1 MDNNELDKIIKEKL
15 KGQIMPSKE
24 FEQKIQNTIK
34 EQKQTYKK
42 SNSSS
47 KYAKIKVLV
56 SMAAVA
62 LIAFVL
68 GISLK
73 DNGINFEEKTVTIAA
88 ITDIKPTKSSNEV
101 LASDSEFLIYAQGEN
116 LTEESVQKVLYIEPA
131 LEYNISKTNNENEYK
146 LTFKQNIPNNTIVK
160 LQYVK
165 DKITQDSWAYQT
177 ANELSVNGT
186 YPGDGSIAVSKDTVI
201 EIEFSHATVE
211 NLEDNVEISPK
222 INGKWEHLGKIWRFT
237 PEQKLSE
244 ETYYVR
250 VKKGIIA
257 EQKTLKNEYI
267 FSFTVGE
274 WRPSEYIYNSISI
287 DKINTYK
294 TDETVRIYCSGINT
308 KLEISKIEI
317 AKFESKEKFINYL
330 KNENYDSATNLGEYK
345 FEQTESYV
353 QLNKGLE
360 IGYYVAKVY
369 GANKTEMFNCPIQIN
384 DLSAYAI
391 GTERDVL
398 VWVASNGNLAQDID
412 VEYQGKVLK
421 TDNKGLAEFNN
432 ITSDSEEIEYVS
444 IGNNKEQLVIGIYN
458 HDLDNYPQ
466 SYLYTDRPLYKNTD
480 TIKIW
485 GFVPLNQF
493 YDKIEDEFYIELNGE
508 GKQKVKVEKDGNLN
522 YSIELKN
529 HIDAYTNIVLSYK
542 DKIIAYRNV
551 EIKSYEAQNY
561 TYEIIYNKNYA
572 VGGTTYEFDV
582 KINHITGLLVPNKTI
597 RVEYEGKTYR
607 ETSGEDG
614 IAHFKIEIPEKDIKT
629 TYPQYSTIIIYNGDL
644 EEYTENEE
652 YISLCMLYNDVY
664 TKEEINENIYKATIY
679 KLDTDKNEIVSND
692 LAEIYNGTYAT
703 SVNIKLKETTYKRYI
718 YGYRYDEYTKE
729 NKPVYSWKT
738 SEKFEDIKTV
748 NTNNG
753 EVEINKKELNLKKGT
768 EEENYSYSLVLEF
781 KDQTGK
787 MVSDS
792 IYIYNEESGS
802 NEKIIGFAYDEME
815 NTDAVGGVNY
825 NYYVYRYFLK
835 CDEKVFSIG
844 DTMKLTL
851 QESTIDGN
859 KKIDNEG
866 KILRIVAQEDIYQK
880 EIIENDNLDY
890 TFTENDF
897 PGCKITSA
905 YFYKGKFYRMPS
917 YYFDFNE
924 QDRKVDIEIK
934 SDKEKYNPGDEV
946 TLTLKTTN
954 NGKPVKTFVNISV
967 ANKAVLQLNGNY
979 SNLIE
984 TIYSNKIYPVY
995 TFSTYR
1001 DYIAIDNGK
1010 GGMGEGEARG
1020 KFGDTAYF
1028 ETVYT
1033 DSKGTATVKFKLP
1046 DNVTTYRVTAHSANE
1061 DLYLGVNTMDITSTL
1076 DFFIQYTEPRNV
1088 KTSDDLVL
1096 NATSIAEEKYNVDY
1110 EFTIKELEK
1119 TLTTTASTNTIATVN
1134 FGKLPYG
1141 TYTAVIRGKAGEN
1154 QDAIEYKFSII
1165 ESAQEVKHKETVNI
1179 TDGVE
1184 INPTKNP
1191 ITIEIYNKE
1200 LEQYIKYIDFIEKNV
1215 TTRLDTQ
1222 ITYNEVQKIKNQY
1235 YNTTYPINYINIYNY
1250 TKVGYLKNLPNGE
1263 KNIVL
1268 TALVSY
1274 YSKGYYQE
1282 TSYFYEMDNLFEN
1295 YLLAAANNEP
1305 VLNDLLH
1312 LKEEKDISNYNK
1324 LLVTLALEFL
1334 GDFQNAKEL
1343 YDTVEITNEEAE
1355 EYKSIIAIIETFI
1368 SKKSANIRINE
1379 LIENK
1384 PEDEYLRFA
1393 ILSFFQNNSVDIE
1406 KESEVK
1412 IITEN
1417 IEEIVELNGMQVK
1430 TLTINNEDLSSIKFE
1445 TESKELMVS
1454 YYYQTLLDNIEAEN
1468 ISKDIKISTKGEM
1481 KKGNTVTLVV
1491 EFTNQ
1496 FEGSVRIALPNS
1508 LRVSRIPSGYNYA
1521 EDKYYV
1527 QNNQIDYITLFKK
1540 KECTR
1545 MEITLDI
1552 TYEGSYKLENVVCN
1566 IDGIYHISN
1575 SIDLNISK

>member
-42 SNSSS
+42 SNNSS

-62 LIAFVL
+62 LIAFVF

-165 DKITQDSWAYQT
+165 DKIIQDSWAYQT
-177 ANELSVNGT
+177 SNELSINKT
-186 YPGDGSIAVSKDTVI
+186 YPANGEMLVSKDTVI

-222 INGKWEHLGKIWRFT
+222 TNGKWEHLGKIWRFT
-237 PEQKLSE
+237 PEQELSE
-244 ETYYVR
+244 ETYYVK
-250 VKKGIIA
+250 VKNGIVA
-257 EQKTLKNEYI
+257 EQKTLKNEYT
-267 FSFTVGE
+267 FSFMVKDA
-274 WRPSEYIYNSISI
+274 PNIDYFYNVTSI

-294 TDETVRIYCSGINT
+294 TDEPVRIYCSGMYT

-317 AKFESKEKFINYL
+317 GKFESKEEFINYL
-330 KNENYDSATNLGEYK
+330 KNKDYADATNLGEYK
-345 FEQTESYV
+345 FNQTESYV
-353 QLNKGLE
+353 QLTKGLE
-360 IGYYVAKVY
+360 TGYYVAKLY
-369 GANKTEMFNCPIQIN
+369 GANKNIIFNCPIQIN
-384 DLSAYAI
+384 DLAAYAI

-398 VWVASNGNLAQDID
+398 VWVASNGNLAKDIE
-412 VEYQGKVLK
+412 VEYQGEILK
-421 TDNKGLAEFNN
+421 TDNKGIVEFNDVASN
-432 ITSDSEEIEYVS
+432 SKEIEYVS
-444 IGNNKEQLVIGIYN
+444 VGNNSKQLVIGIYN
-458 HDLDNYPQ
+458 YDLNNYPQ
-466 SYLYTDRPLYKNTD
+466 AYLYTDRPLYKNND

-493 YDKIEDEFYIELNGE
+493 YDKVEDEFYIELNGE

-529 HIDAYTNIVLSYK
+529 HMDDYANILLYYK
-542 DKIIAYRNV
+542 DTIIASRDIQ
-551 EIKSYEAQNY
+551 IKNYEAQNY
-561 TYEIIYNKNYA
+561 MYEIIYNKDYA
-572 VGGTTYEFDV
+572 LAGTSYEFDV

-597 RVEYEGKTYR
+597 RVLHEGKTYR
-607 ETSGEDG
+607 ETSGGDG
-614 IAHFKIEIPEKDIKT
+614 IAHFKIEISKKDIKT
-629 TYPQYSTIIIYNGDL
+629 TYPQYSTIIVYNGDL
-644 EEYTENEE
+644 EEYTEEEE
-652 YISLCMLYNDVY
+652 YIPLCILYNDVF
-664 TKEEINENIYKATIY
+664 TKEEETKENIYKATIY
-679 KLDTDKNEIVSND
+679 KLDTNRNEIVSND
-692 LAEIYNGTYAT
+692 LSEIYNGTYET
-703 SVNIKLKETTYKRYI
+703 SVNIRLKETTYKRHI
-718 YGYRYDEYTKE
+718 YGYQYDEYTKE
-729 NKPVYSWKT
+729 NKPVYSWTESVKL
-738 SEKFEDIKTV
+738 ENLKTV
-748 NTNNG
+748 NTKNG
-753 EVEINKKELNLKKGT
+753 MIEINKKELKLKKAT
-768 EEENYSYSLVLEF
+768 EEEHYEYSLLLEF
-781 KDQTGK
+781 KDSSGGI
-787 MVSDS
+787 VNDN
-792 IYIYNEESGS
+792 IYIYDEESRT
-802 NEKIIGFAYDEME
+802 NIKTIGYCNWEEDQVE
-815 NTDAVGGVNY
+815 GVSNY
-825 NYYVYRYFLK
+825 NLYRYFLK
-835 CDEKVFSIG
+835 FDEKVFSIG
-844 DTMKLTL
+844 KTIKLTL
-851 QESTIDGN
+851 NESTIEGEKEIN
-859 KKIDNEG
+859 NEG
-866 KILRIVAQEDIYQK
+866 KILKIVFQEDIYQK
-880 EIIENDNLDY
+880 EIIENDNIEY
-890 TFTENDF
+890 TFTEKDF

-905 YFYKGKFYRMPS
+905 YFNKGKFYRMPS

-924 QDRKVDIEIK
+924 QDRKVETEIK

-967 ANKAVLQLNGNY
+967 ANKEVLQLNE
-979 SNLIE
+979 SDTNLLE
-984 TIYSNKIYPVY
+984 TIYLNKRYNVY

-1001 DYIAIDNGK
+1001 DFMENPV
-1010 GGMGEGEARG
+1010 GGGDDAGGQVRG

-1061 DLYLGVNTMDITSTL
+1061 DLYLGVNTIDITSTL

-1096 NATSIAEEKYNVDY
+1096 NATSIAEGKYNVDY

-1154 QDAIEYKFSII
+1154 QDAIEYKFNII
-1165 ESAQEVKHKETVNI
+1165 ESAQEVKYKETVNI

-1200 LEQYIKYIDFIEKNV
+1200 MEQYIKYIDFIEKKV

-1222 ITYNEVQKIKNQY
+1222 IAYNEVQKIKNQY
-1235 YNTTYPINYINIYNY
+1235 YNTIAPNNHINIYNY
-1250 TKVGYLKNLPNGE
+1250 MKNGYLKNLPDGE
-1263 KNIVL
+1263 RDIVL

-1282 TSYFYEMDNLFEN
+1282 ISYFYEMDNWFEN

-1368 SKKSANIRINE
+1368 SKESANIKINE

-1393 ILSFFQNNSVDIE
+1393 ILSFFKNNSVDIE

-1412 IITEN
+1412 IITKN
-1417 IEEIVELNGMQVK
+1417 IEEIVKLNGMQVK
-1430 TLTINNEDLSSIKFE
+1430 TLTINNEDLSTIKFE

-1468 ISKDIKISTKGEM
+1468 ISKDIKISTNGDM

-1491 EFTNQ
+1491 EFTNK
-1496 FEGSVRIALPNS
+1496 FEGPVRISLPNS
-1508 LRVSRIPSGYNYA
+1508 LRVARIPSGYNYA
-1521 EDKYYV
+1521 HDEYYV

-1545 MEITLDI
+1545 IEIPLDI
-1552 TYEGSYKLENVVCN
+1552 TYEGSYKFENVVCN
-1566 IDGIYHISN
+1566 INGIYHISN
-1575 SIDLNISK
+1575 SIELNISK